1 MTTYQIRSPLAMCAC
16 AISGSLSILLLVEPS
31 FNEGLTHRLI
41 VPVAVSVGLV
51 SMAIIT
57 GVLAHGHGLW
67 TASGAALALV
77 SVGLS
82 GAIVWEQSGR
92 RAQTRVTT
100 ATISQ
105 DVGSER
111 KRLALKR
118 AQSEDVLASCPK
130 GREADEGVKCGLRD
144 AMARE
149 CKSGDG
155 KQCKG
160 IKASIAV
167 HEAAIRGYTADLSK
181 VPTPTPDAKVETIST
196 AAELLGKD
204 AKTARAWVS
213 LIDPLLV
220 PLLLELAAILC
231 GVVAFGPKPFTDLT
245 GSKRLT
251 GSTVLAQ
258 PASDFSEFS
267 TENPQKTTL
276 SAGVED
282 PANENVGSQKTE
294 RSVRYSVSL
303 VEIADEVLVPIVTQ
317 RGGSVDSQAY
327 LAKLA
332 KVAPGTLSQMLSNSK
347 RLERVWDSQ
356 SKTNIVRLRA

>member
-31 FNEGLTHRLI
+31 FNDGFTHRLI
-41 VPVAVSVGLV
+41 VPVAVSIGLV

-100 ATISQ
+100 QTVVVDATK
-105 DVGSER
+105 ER
-111 KRLALKR
+111 ARLTQLR
-118 AQSEDVLASCPK
+118 A
-130 GREADEGVKCGLRD
+130 EADQILTAHR
-144 AMARE
+144 AAQARE
-149 CKSGDG
+149 CASGKGKRCDG
-155 KQCKG
+155 M
-160 IKASIAV
+160 SYTV
-167 HEAAIRGYTADLSK
+167 RTWEAALNGYDAKLRG

-204 AKTARAWVS
+204 AKAARAWVS

-231 GVVAFGPKPFTDLT
+231 GVVAFGPKTAPAVTEITTQTARGDDYQESRSAFPIAGNALNLQGNPGNCGNVVSISDEDRIAKALRTKGGEVRSQRHLSIVLGVSPAETCRMLQKCSPDRIERMWDPI
-245 GSKRLT
+245 SKSNVIRIK
-251 GSTVLAQ
+251 
-258 PASDFSEFS
+258 D
-267 TENPQKTTL
+267 
-276 SAGVED
+276 AG
-282 PANENVGSQKTE
+282 
-294 RSVRYSVSL
+294 
-303 VEIADEVLVPIVTQ
+303 
-317 RGGSVDSQAY
+317 
-327 LAKLA
+327 
-332 KVAPGTLSQMLSNSK
+332 
-347 RLERVWDSQ
+347 
-356 SKTNIVRLRA
+356 

>member
-31 FNEGLTHRLI
+31 FNDGFTHRLI
-41 VPVAVSVGLV
+41 VPVAVSIGLV

-100 ATISQ
+100 QVVVVDATK
-105 DVGSER
+105 ER
-111 KRLALKR
+111 ARLTKLR
-118 AQSEDVLASCPK
+118 A
-130 GREADEGVKCGLRD
+130 EADQILTAHR
-144 AMARE
+144 AAQARE
-149 CKSGDG
+149 CASGKGKRCDG
-155 KQCKG
+155 
-160 IKASIAV
+160 ISYTV
-167 HEAAIRGYTADLSK
+167 RTWEAALEGYDAKLRG
-181 VPTPTPDAKVETIST
+181 VPAPTPDAKVETIST

-231 GVVAFGPKPFTDLT
+231 GVVAFGPRVAEPSAVAPVSKP
-245 GSKRLT
+245 
-251 GSTVLAQ
+251 GSTGNSQETAHSAHVLR
-258 PASDFSEFS
+258 FCRS
-267 TENPQKTTL
+267 TEESRETRHASPLK
-276 SAGVED
+276 VETD
-282 PANENVGSQKTE
+282 EARILRALKAKGGKIGSQDELGIVVGVSKGEVSKMLRNCPNVE
-294 RSVRYSVSL
+294 RIRIDNKNVIR
-303 VEIADEVLVPIVTQ
+303 IRDA
-317 RGGSVDSQAY
+317 G
-327 LAKLA
+327 
-332 KVAPGTLSQMLSNSK
+332 
-347 RLERVWDSQ
+347 
-356 SKTNIVRLRA
+356 

>member
-1 MTTYQIRSPLAMCAC
+1 MCAC

-31 FNEGLTHRLI
+31 FNDGLTHRLI
-41 VPVAVSVGLV
+41 VPVSVSIGLV

-67 TASGAALALV
+67 TASGAALAVV

-160 IKASIAV
+160 VKASIAV
-167 HEAAIRGYTADLSK
+167 HEAAIRGYTADLTK

-196 AAELLGKD
+196 AAELAGYD

-213 LIDPLLV
+213 LVDPLLV
-220 PLLLELAAILC
+220 PLLLELAAIIC
-231 GVVAFGPKPFTDLT
+231 GVVAFGPRVP
-245 GSKRLT
+245 
-251 GSTVLAQ
+251 LAPHVAKIPTQ
-258 PASDFSEFS
+258 PSVPETS
-267 TENPQKTTL
+267 ENP
-276 SAGVED
+276 
-282 PANENVGSQKTE
+282 
-294 RSVRYSVSL
+294 YSNGRI
-303 VEIADEVLVPIVTQ
+303 VEIVTEKEADETRIIEALKQ
-317 RGGSVDSQAY
+317 RGGEVYSQRHLSIILGLSPAEICRM
-327 LAKLA
+327 LKRCDPA
-332 KVAPGTLSQMLSNSK
+332 KVEK
-347 RLERVWDSQ
+347 VWNPQ

>member
-16 AISGSLSILLLVEPS
+16 AISGALSILLLVEPS
-31 FNEGLTHRLI
+31 FNDGLTHRLI
-41 VPVAVSVGLV
+41 VPVAVSIGLV

-100 ATISQ
+100 QTVVVDATK
-105 DVGSER
+105 ER
-111 KRLALKR
+111 ARLTQLR
-118 AQSEDVLASCPK
+118 A
-130 GREADEGVKCGLRD
+130 EADQILTAHR
-144 AMARE
+144 AAQARE
-149 CKSGDG
+149 CASGKGKRCDG
-155 KQCKG
+155 M
-160 IKASIAV
+160 SYTV
-167 HEAAIRGYTADLSK
+167 RTWEAALEGYDAKLRG
-181 VPTPTPDAKVETIST
+181 VPAPTPDAKVETIST
-196 AAELLGKD
+196 AAKLSGYD
-204 AKTARAWVS
+204 ADKARAWVS

-231 GVVAFGPKPFTDLT
+231 GVVAFGPKASTDLA

-258 PASDFSEFS
+258 PAPDFSEFS
-267 TENPQKTTL
+267 IENPQKTTL
-276 SAGVED
+276 SAGVEAH
-282 PANENVGSQKTE
+282 ANENVGSQKTE

-317 RGGSVDSQAY
+317 RGGRIDSQAH